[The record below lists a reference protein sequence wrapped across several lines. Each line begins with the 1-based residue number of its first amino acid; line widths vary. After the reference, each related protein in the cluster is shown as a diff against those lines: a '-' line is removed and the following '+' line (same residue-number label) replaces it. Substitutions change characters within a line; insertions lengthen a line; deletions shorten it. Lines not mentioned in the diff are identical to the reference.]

1 MKILFFLV
9 ALVNV
14 ALLMWEYNTGTF
26 EEAIDTSDQKTL
38 QNQEDI
44 LLVSELKNNLSNVL
58 QAGKHEPDSVEH
70 SLSPESDGIGID
82 NTVLENPM
90 PGLKLNDS
98 AITATEKLGESDKN
112 TGVNPVICYEAGP
125 FVSDKVY
132 QAWMKQLTAVKD
144 SIKPIIKDAQVLSD
158 YQVYYPAA
166 ETLIESEA
174 NVQMLK
180 NQGINDIWLLR
191 TGEEQGQISLGVFN
205 KEGRALIM
213 KNQLLAKGIN
223 AEVKAR
229 YKIKPQKYAL
239 VRSNSKVMESLEVLK
254 KAYPEFTV
262 KEQSDSINSCW

>member
-1 MKILFFLV
+1 VKILFFLV
-9 ALVNV
+9 ALANV
-14 ALLMWEYNTGTF
+14 ALLMWEYNTGAF
-26 EEAIDTSDQKTL
+26 EKAIDNSGQKAL
-38 QNQEDI
+38 QNQEGI
-44 LLVSELKNNLSNVL
+44 LLVSELKSDLSHVL
-58 QAGKHEPDSVEH
+58 QAGK
-70 SLSPESDGIGID
+70 PESDSDEHLLFPESAGLGID
-82 NTVLENPM
+82 KTVLEKPM
-90 PGLKLNDS
+90 PGLKLIDS
-98 AITATEKLGESDKN
+98 AITATEKPWESDKN
-112 TGVNPVICYEAGP
+112 TGENPVICYEAGP

-132 QAWMKQLTAVKD
+132 QAWMKQLTAAKD

-205 KEGRALIM
+205 REERALIM
-213 KNQLLAKGIN
+213 KSQLLAKGIN

-239 VRSNSKVMESLEVLK
+239 IKSDSKIMESLEALK
-254 KAYPEFTV
+254 KASPEFTV
-262 KEQSDSINSCW
+262 KQQPDSINSCW